1 MEKEI
6 KLKDNRRNV
15 STSVRGHQM
24 FVVNF
29 LIQKS
34 TKMISHLKIMPS
46 QKQLFNQTGKNG
58 HNSFS
63 NKMLF

>member
-1 MEKEI
+1 
-6 KLKDNRRNV
+6 
-15 STSVRGHQM
+15 M